1 MVGVHLK
8 LPEHFPSSL
17 RRFSSA
23 KSLES
28 KPIPN
33 EVSSSIRNPIHHL
46 ESALSHYLNGDLTS
60 AMDEALKAK
69 ILAPGSPV
77 LQLLPLLFTEH
88 EPEALQSL
96 YQIISSRSQNSEDS
110 LDRILSQLA
119 HAEKRGKLRIE
130 LSKEGHVENV
140 MTYTEKQDG
149 SAFTEADQ
157 NRLTKTDGQETDYS
171 FVTPTY
177 LAIFEQQEKYEEALE
192 LIAGVL
198 KENPVKEELFGEIR
212 DRLQKKLRS
221 SL

>member
-17 RRFSSA
+17 RRVASA

-28 KPIPN
+28 NPIPN
-33 EVSSSIRNPIHHL
+33 EVSSSTRNPIHHL
-46 ESALSHYLNGDLTS
+46 ELALSHYLNGDLRS
-60 AMDEALKAK
+60 AVDEALKAK

-77 LQLLPLLFTEH
+77 LQLLPLFFTED
-88 EPEALQSL
+88 EPEALDSL
-96 YQIISSRSQNSEDS
+96 YQILSNQSQNSEDS

-140 MTYTEKQDG
+140 ITHTEKQDG
-149 SAFTEADQ
+149 SASTEADQ
-157 NRLTKTDGQETDYS
+157 YRLMKTEGQESDYS

-177 LAIFEQQEKYEEALE
+177 LSIFEQQEKYEEALE
-192 LIAGVL
+192 LITGLL
-198 KENPVKEELFGEIR
+198 KENPAKEQLFGEIR
-212 DRLQKKLRS
+212 ERLQKKLRS
-221 SL
+221 S